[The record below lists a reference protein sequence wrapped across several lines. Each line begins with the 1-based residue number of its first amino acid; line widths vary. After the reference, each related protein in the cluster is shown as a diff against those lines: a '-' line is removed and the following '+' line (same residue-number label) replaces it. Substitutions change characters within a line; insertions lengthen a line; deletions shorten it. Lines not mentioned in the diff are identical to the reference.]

1 MWPRIVPSHFVLA
14 PFTSHR
20 REVLLQD
27 AIVDSEVP
35 VPARLVSHTLLWK
48 KLPSRSSKSRASRIA
63 STPGVLMADILRV
76 GRVWRRHDVLDRNG
90 APPLSFCFWSHCPDL
105 NCWTAFLRNHDV
117 LIAPVTVSY
126 PRGIV
131 KSWLQRSLLFDLLVA
146 PLGLGQHLLTELIHL
161 AMEILACGI
170 IHSKMAM
177 VSVICTPLLA
187 SDPNLVA
194 LNCPFTSWTPL
205 LSAPPFACGSYAG
218 GFSWDCRLGPHAD
231 DPVLHLHQCW
241 IAISL
246 QYNLHVLRV
255 TDAPHYIV
263 HDSIVSSPLH
273 LHK

>member
-1 MWPRIVPSHFVLA
+1 M
-14 PFTSHR
+14 
-20 REVLLQD
+20 
-27 AIVDSEVP
+27 
-35 VPARLVSHTLLWK
+35 SHTLLWK
-48 KLPSRSSKSRASRIA
+48 KLPSRSSKVRASRIA

-105 NCWTAFLRNHDV
+105 DCWTAFLRNHDV
-117 LIAPVTVSY
+117 LIAPVIVSY

-131 KSWLQRSLLFDLLVA
+131 KSWLQSSLLFDLLVA

-161 AMEILACGI
+161 AMEILACGT

-218 GFSWDCRLGPHAD
+218 GFSGIVGWVLTLMTLSCTYTNAGSPSVFSTVFVFSVSLMLLIILSTIRSS
-231 DPVLHLHQCW
+231 PVLCTYTSDRIHACSCALVPPTTS
-241 IAISL
+241 SL
-246 QYNLHVLRV
+246 PTEQQSIDTL
-255 TDAPHYIV
+255 TTACSS
-263 HDSIVSSPLH
+263 DSFT
-273 LHK
+273 